1 MGPGGPMGMGRRPNF
16 FEDDMMEEDMDMR
29 SGMRGR
35 MDDLDMRSRMGGG
48 PDMDS
53 FFAMKK
59 MKDNLERMMDS
70 MMDGGLMDSP
80 MGRGPGMGMGRPG
93 MGMLG
98 RGPMGGGRGPMDM
111 GGGYGGPMRGRGGM
125 RGGPGGPMRSSVMEK
140 RGGRGGRGGSSRPNK
155 FTEKFY

>member
-70 MMDGGLMDSP
+70 MMDGGPMDSP
-80 MGRGPGMGMGRPG
+80 MGGRPG

-98 RGPMGGGRGPMDM
+98 RGPMGGGRGPMDL
-111 GGGYGGPMRGRGGM
+111 GGGYGGPMRGR
-125 RGGPGGPMRSSVMEK
+125 
-140 RGGRGGRGGSSRPNK
+140 
-155 FTEKFY
+155 